1 MRNSFCNQIIRP
13 RSILVKKPL
22 DPRKFPSAIDPM
34 PKTNCARTF
43 LSGLL
48 NRRGPFSVSRFSL
61 PFAALPRPSLSGLG
75 KGREK
80 NQKPTREVNK
90 GIGLVPVSKN

>member
-1 MRNSFCNQIIRP
+1 LLFFFDFFGFLVFFLHPVRNSFCNQIIRP

-48 NRRGPFSVSRFSL
+48 DRKGPFSGSRFSL
-61 PFAALPRPSLSGLG
+61 PFASS
-75 KGREK
+75 
-80 NQKPTREVNK
+80 
-90 GIGLVPVSKN
+90 